1 MQSLSNKDLGAAG
14 RLILII
20 TIVAL
25 VFLASQSMRLLFGS
39 LGIAFALFLEFS
51 AYISRK

>member
-25 VFLASQSMRLLFGS
+25 VFLPSQSMRLLFGS
-39 LGIAFALFLEFS
+39 LGIAFTLFLEFS